1 MRAKADTA
9 KSITEK
15 NAKKKFQKLYLK
27 SPLYNS
33 LVCACGLS
41 RRLLTEVK
49 RFVDQYHQ
57 LEHVEVLFGTLAK
70 QHSMNVFL
78 PTQLQTLE
86 YRCDYTCNDLKEPN
100 DHWYHPIKDQI
111 HFMEHCVNWYEN
123 HPNYKHL
130 KFSTTGLDD
139 QAHCI
144 REVQESDRSRY
155 ISSIN
160 SSRIEEVSNK
170 FAVCI
175 LASSTNSVPWSWLEE
190 LASNHIS
197 AYMIVE
203 TDRATHD
210 VDITNIHSRVSESL
224 GYLRA
229 RTMENSAE
237 QHIHLWDESL
247 LYFSEI
253 ATKYEF
259 VWFIE
264 DDVYIHS
271 LSSFLRVHMII
282 YENVY
287 NCFFCLILNYH

>member
-1 MRAKADTA
+1 
-9 KSITEK
+9 
-15 NAKKKFQKLYLK
+15 
-27 SPLYNS
+27 
-33 LVCACGLS
+33 
-41 RRLLTEVK
+41 
-49 RFVDQYHQ
+49 
-57 LEHVEVLFGTLAK
+57 
-70 QHSMNVFL
+70 
-78 PTQLQTLE
+78 
-86 YRCDYTCNDLKEPN
+86 
-100 DHWYHPIKDQI
+100 
-111 HFMEHCVNWYEN
+111 MEHCLNWYEN
-123 HPNYKHL
+123 QPNYKHL

-139 QAHCI
+139 QTHCI
-144 REVQESDRSRY
+144 KEVQESHRSRY

-160 SSRIEEVSNK
+160 SSSSEEVSNK

-224 GYLRA
+224 GYLRT
-229 RTMENSAE
+229 RTMENSTE
-237 QHIHLWDESL
+237 QHVHLWDKSL